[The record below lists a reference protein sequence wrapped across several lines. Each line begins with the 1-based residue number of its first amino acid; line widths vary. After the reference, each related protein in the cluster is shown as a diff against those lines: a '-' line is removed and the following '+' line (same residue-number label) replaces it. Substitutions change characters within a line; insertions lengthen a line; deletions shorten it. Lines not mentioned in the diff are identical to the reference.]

1 MEIVFRPILWRLV
14 LSLGEAEKIARK
26 VVTMAKL
33 GDLNAVNIIADR
45 LDGKPQ
51 QSLDIADER
60 TTHDLAAA
68 FEQILAST
76 ASPTEPDNHWA
87 SLRRMETAGDAPLA
101 PNSCPEN

>member
-45 LDGKPQ
+45 LDGKPH

-60 TTHDLAAA
+60 TTHDFAAA

-76 ASPTEPDNHWA
+76 ASPTEPDNDWA
-87 SLRRMETAGDAPLA
+87 SLPRMETVGHAPLA